1 MIVDR
6 IERSQQYSRNVPEIY
21 EVIKFAEKVKKEN
34 IPVGKY
40 PITNGFVLVQEGTT
54 RLFEEA
60 DFETH
65 RKYLD
70 IQILVDGM
78 EYVEYTDIKD
88 LTVKVPFDEEKDL
101 ELSQGVGNKIQ
112 IKPGMFYVLYP
123 SDGHKPCC
131 HEHTPT
137 TYKKVLAKI
146 KIDKLIHRVGF
157 PMPKDY

>member
-6 IERSQQYSRNVPEIY
+6 MERSGQYSRNIPEIY

-54 RLFEEA
+54 RPFEEG

-70 IQILVDGM
+70 IQIIVEGM
-78 EYVEYTDIKD
+78 EYVEYADIKD
-88 LTVKVPFDEEKDL
+88 LETKVPFDEEKDL
-101 ELSQGVGNKIQ
+101 ELLSGSGSKIR
-112 IKPGMFYVLYP
+112 ITPDMFYILYP

-131 HEHTPT
+131 HENAPT

-146 KIDKLIHRVGF
+146 KIDKLIHRVDF
-157 PMPKDY
+157 SVLR